1 MFRNLLTKLV
11 GSESDKALA
20 RLRPLVERCA
30 QLEPEYMKLTDA
42 ELRGKTDEF
51 RARLSKGETLDDL
64 MPEAFSAVREASR
77 RVNGMRHYDVQLVGG
92 ALLHQGKI
100 PEMRTGEGKT
110 LVATSPLYLNALT
123 GKGVHLVTQNDY
135 LAKRDAQW
143 MGRVYHAL
151 GMSTGIIQSAGNGH
165 VDDATFVFDANYPS
179 TDDRLMNLR
188 PVPRREAYQC
198 DITYGTNNEFGFDYL
213 RDNMTTDLAECVQR
227 VRRDEEDPRK
237 NGQPL
242 LYFAVIDE
250 VDNLL
255 IDEARTPLIISGPAD
270 EPSEQY
276 AVFAQ
281 LVRRL
286 TPSERNDPKDP
297 DGDYILEARSKN
309 VTLTEEGIEKI
320 ERLLGIDNIYSAEH
334 AQMTPYLDNAL
345 RAHVIFER
353 DRDYVVDDKGEIIIV
368 DEFTGRLMH
377 GRRFSE
383 GLHQAIE
390 AKEGVKVQRES
401 LTYATITFQ
410 NFFRMYEKLGG
421 MTGTAKTEE
430 EEFFKIYNLEVVP
443 LPTHIEYMTSQK
455 KLVENKDTFVDG
467 TPILTYIDPQSQR
480 KYFKRLDY
488 PDLVY
493 KSHEAKFKAVVEE
506 IAEIAQ
512 TGRPVLVGTIAIETS
527 EMLSKML
534 QRKGVPHQVLNAKQH
549 EREATIVAQAGR
561 SGSVTIATNMA
572 GRGVDILLGGN
583 AEGIA
588 RENLRRQG
596 KDLSAVTKEEWAEAL
611 VAAEADC
618 AKDKKLVQSLGG
630 MHVIGTERHEARR
643 IDNQL
648 RGRCARQGDPGS
660 SRFFVSLDDELMRRF
675 GGDRVKGLMDRMNL
689 EEDVPMEYGI
699 LSKSIEQAQE
709 KVEGY
714 NFDVRKHVIQYDDVI
729 NKQREVIYAQRRS
742 ILERIDL
749 KEAVLDMLGEVIEDA
764 VKTHT
769 ASEDFEQWDVQGL
782 KNEVAPIVGLPH
794 DFDPHK
800 WQKGTRE
807 EIIDELEDMAEARY
821 PQGIAESA
829 TGFLNVLR
837 QQAVTFNVLDNSS
850 RDLLASAITAWA
862 NKHFERERYLMLY
875 DIPFMLFE
883 GDDLKRLQQVFLD
896 ALRLVR
902 DRSIMIQT
910 VDRLWVRHL
919 TDLDELREGIG
930 LRAYGQRD
938 PLNAYRVEASM
949 TFDNMIAQL
958 REQVANTI
966 FNVRL
971 STQAAQAEQ
980 PTQPQSA
987 QRPMQVRA
995 ALPQRQIRPPQK
1007 TPTRGKPSAK
1017 AAVSDEKS
1025 NVVAAPVQAVA
1036 APIVTPSGGA
1046 MGDKKID
1053 LKRLGR
1059 NDTCPFCTTGKK
1071 LKHCTCDGAKRW
1083 RGEAK

>member
-1 MFRNLLTKLV
+1 MLRNLLTKLV

-20 RLRPLVERCA
+20 RLAPLVQRCA
-30 QLEPEYMKLTDA
+30 QLEPDYMKLTDT
-42 ELRGKTDEF
+42 ELRNKTSEF
-51 RARLSKGETLDDL
+51 RSRLTKGETLDDL
-64 MPEAFSAVREASR
+64 MPEAFTAVREASR
-77 RVNGMRHYDVQLVGG
+77 RVTGMRHYDVQLVGG

-110 LVATSPLYLNALT
+110 LVATCPLYLNALT

-143 MGRVYHAL
+143 MGQVYYAL
-151 GMSTGIIQSAGNGH
+151 GMTTGILQSAGNGH
-165 VDDATFVFDANYPS
+165 VDDSTYVFDASYPS
-179 TDDRLMNLR
+179 ADDRLMNLR

-198 DITYGTNNEFGFDYL
+198 DITYGTNNEYGFDYL
-213 RDNMTTDLAECVQR
+213 RDNMTTELADCVQR
-227 VRRDEEDPRK
+227 VRTNEADPRK

-276 AVFAQ
+276 VQFAQ
-281 LVRRL
+281 LVKRL
-286 TPSERNDPKDP
+286 KPSERNDPKDP
-297 DGDYILEARSKN
+297 DGDYIVEARSKN
-309 VTLTEEGIEKI
+309 VTLTEEGIENI
-320 ERLLGIDNIYSAEH
+320 ERWLGIDNIYSAEY

-345 RAHVIFER
+345 RAHVIFEK
-353 DRDYVVDDKGEIIIV
+353 DRDYVVDEKGEILIV

-430 EEFFKIYNLEVVP
+430 EEFFKIYSLEVVP
-443 LPTHIEYMTSQK
+443 LPTNIEYMTSQK
-455 KLVENKDTFVDG
+455 KLIEQKDTFVDG
-467 TPILTYIDPQSQR
+467 TPISTFVDAKTQR

-488 PDLVY
+488 ADLVY
-493 KSHEAKFKAVVEE
+493 KNHEAKFKAVVEE
-506 IAEIAQ
+506 IAEVSK

-534 QRKGVPHQVLNAKQH
+534 QRKGVVHQVLNAKQH

-588 RENLRRQG
+588 RENLRKQG
-596 KDLSAVTKEEWAEAL
+596 KDLNTTSKEEWAAAL
-611 VAAEADC
+611 AEAEADC
-618 AKDKKLVQSLGG
+618 AKDKKVVQALGG
-630 MHVIGTERHEARR
+630 MHVVGTERHEARR

-675 GGDRVKGLMDRMNL
+675 GGERVKGLMDRMNL

-729 NKQREVIYAQRRS
+729 NKQREVIYAQRRT
-742 ILERIDL
+742 ILEKIDL
-749 KEAVLDMLGEVIEDA
+749 KESVLDMVGEVIEDA
-764 VKTHT
+764 VKTYA

-782 KNEVAPIVGLPH
+782 KNAVAPIVALQH
-794 DFDPHK
+794 DFDPHV

-807 EIIDELEDMAEARY
+807 DIIDELENLAEQRY
-821 PQGIAESA
+821 PQGIDDAANS
-829 TGFLNVLR
+829 FLGVLT
-837 QQAVTFNVLDNSS
+837 QQAVTFNVLDNSP

-862 NKHFERERYLMLY
+862 NQHFERERYLMLY
-875 DIPFMLFE
+875 DTPFVMFQ
-883 GDDLKRLQQVFLD
+883 DDDMARLKKVFFD

-902 DRSIMIQT
+902 DRSIMIQA
-910 VDRLWVRHL
+910 VDKLWVRHL

-938 PLNAYRVEASM
+938 PLNSYRVEASV
-949 TFDNMIAQL
+949 TFDNMVAQL

-971 STQAAQAEQ
+971 NTQAAQPE
-980 PTQPQSA
+980 SA
-987 QRPMQVRA
+987 QKAPAQVRA

-1007 TPTRGKPSAK
+1007 LPTRGKPSNK
-1017 AAVSDEKS
+1017 AAAQAQDGKTT
-1025 NVVAAPVQAVA
+1025 VVAAPVQAA
-1036 APIVTPSGGA
+1036 APAIVAPVNEMPSG
-1046 MGDKKID
+1046 KKLNI
-1053 LKRLGR
+1053 KSLGR
-1059 NDTCPFCTTGKK
+1059 NDVCPFCTTGKK
-1071 LKHCTCDGAKRW
+1071 LKHCQCNGAKKW
-1083 RGEAK
+1083 RGENA